1 MNEIINKFSL
11 GRDKFMPEM
20 HLKQPGYTYSACGPF
35 TKIKERIEKFMRTR
49 NTDYIYKN
57 DLDKAFFQHE
67 IVYNKCKVLPKRTEL
82 HKVFRDKAFKI
93 STTPNHDGYQRGAL
107 MIYKIF
113 DKNSAGSGVATL
125 ANKSVIRSMSNQL
138 QLAYELHKPV
148 IRKFKRS
155 KIYSSFEDNIWG
167 VDLAHM
173 QLISKYNKRIRYLLC
188 VIDVSSRYAR
198 VVPLKDKVLL
208 FLMHFKVF

>member
-20 HLKQPGYTYSACGPF
+20 HLKQPGFTYSACGPF

-67 IVYNKCKVLPKRTEL
+67 IVHNKCKVLPKRTEL

-138 QLAYELHKPV
+138 QLAYELQ
-148 IRKFKRS
+148 S
-155 KIYSSFEDNIWG
+155 
-167 VDLAHM
+167 HM